1 MRRMYML
8 VVLIALTGCA
18 TASSDATTA
27 TATATSHMR
36 EGLLGGDPELEG
48 GCVWLDTGQERL
60 EIIWPEGYRITADP
74 IELRDPTG
82 AVVATAGD
90 RIRVRGDVAPD
101 VMSVCQ
107 VGRTLNVEDVQPVR

>member
-18 TASSDATTA
+18 TASSDTTTA
-27 TATATSHMR
+27 TATATGHVR
-36 EGLLGGDPELEG
+36 EGMLGGDPELEG

-60 EIIWPEGYRITADP
+60 EIVWPEGYRITADP

-107 VGRTLNVEDVQPVR
+107 VGATWNVEDVQPVR

>member
-1 MRRMYML
+1 MARMYML

-18 TASSDATTA
+18 TVSNDATTA
-27 TATATSHMR
+27 TATATGHMR

-60 EIIWPEGYRITADP
+60 EIVWPEGYRITADP

-107 VGRTLNVEDVQPVR
+107 VGRTWNVEDVQPVR